1 MKKIEF
7 HDRRKYKFTKETYEW
22 FKDRVKQRNMT
33 LTQAAEQLGMSIQ
46 RLSDI
51 INGRV
56 WISEKVLMKI
66 NLWEEKKQCEKPM
79 RN

>member
-1 MKKIEF
+1 MEKLKF
-7 HDRRKYKFTKETYEW
+7 HDRRKYKFTKEACEW

-33 LTQAAEQLGMSIQ
+33 LTQVAEQLGMRIQ

-66 NLWEEKKQCEKPM
+66 NLWEEKKQCEKPVL
-79 RN
+79 N

>member
-1 MKKIEF
+1 MKKIKF
-7 HDRRKYKFTKETYEW
+7 HNKRKYQFTKETYEW

-33 LTQAAEQLGMSIQ
+33 LTQVAEELGMSIQ

-66 NLWEEKKQCEKPM
+66 NLWEEKKQCKKPTQ
-79 RN
+79 N

>member
-1 MKKIEF
+1 
-7 HDRRKYKFTKETYEW
+7 
-22 FKDRVKQRNMT
+22 MT
-33 LTQAAEQLGMSIQ
+33 LTQVAEQIGMSIQ

>member
-1 MKKIEF
+1 MKKINF
-7 HDRRKYKFTKETYEW
+7 HNKRRYQFTKEACEW

-33 LTQAAEQLGMSIQ
+33 LTQVAAELGMKIQ

-66 NLWEEKKQCEKPM
+66 NIWEEKKQCEKPM

>member
-1 MKKIEF
+1 MEKIKF
-7 HDRRKYKFTKETYEW
+7 QDKRRYKFTKSNCEW
-22 FKDRVKQRNMT
+22 LKDRVKQRNMT
-33 LTQAAEQLGMSIQ
+33 LTQVAKELGMTIQ
-46 RLSDI
+46 RLSNI
-51 INGRV
+51 INGRC

>member
-1 MKKIEF
+1 MEKLKF
-7 HDRRKYKFTKETYEW
+7 HDRRKYKFTESACGW

-33 LTQAAEQLGMSIQ
+33 LTQVAEELGMSIQ

-56 WISEKVLMKI
+56 WISEKVLMEL
-66 NLWEEKKQCEKPM
+66 NLWEEKKQCEKPT